1 MPVFKKVNNFFMTIV
16 IHNHFYAESKVVTEL
31 LKKMDQ
37 KMDQHFSITNKQ
49 QLHMGQELDD
59 LTSKVSETL
68 TVEQSAVELLTGLKA
83 KLDAAG
89 TDPTKLKSLSDSLA
103 TGKDALAAA
112 IIANTPA
119 APATPAA
126 VVTTTTN
133 ADGTVTTTT
142 DHADGSKVAVTPQ
155 ADGTFITVTTS
166 ASGIVATVHTDANG
180 TVIG

>member
-1 MPVFKKVNNFFMTIV
+1 MTIV

-119 APATPAA
+119 APAA
-126 VVTTTTN
+126 VATTTTN
-133 ADGTVTTTT
+133 ADGTVTTPTS
-142 DHADGSKVAVTPQ
+142 HADGSKVSVTPQ
-155 ADGTFITVTTS
+155 ADGSVITVTID
-166 ASGIVATVHTDANG
+166 ASGAKVTVHTDATG
-180 TVIG
+180 HVIG